1 MWRAFSAPDQ
11 RAICDLHELPPVVQD
26 AVARLM
32 QEFPWT
38 TDGLNRSRRSLL
50 QGGGTKEE
58 RPFLG
63 DTIAFDYLDGRVHPR
78 AARYDPAKK
87 RLV

>member
-1 MWRAFSAPDQ
+1 
-11 RAICDLHELPPVVQD
+11 
-26 AVARLM
+26 M

-38 TDGLNRSRRSLL
+38 TDGLNRSQRALL
-50 QGGGTKEE
+50 QGDGTKEE

-63 DTIAFDYLDGRVHPR
+63 DVIAFDYLEGRVHPR
-78 AARYDPAKK
+78 AARYDPETG